1 MATAAGPSSS
11 PGASSPDNSAP
22 LAQIEAIESIK
33 FRFQDATIRTLVSVR
48 ECPRGKSSRLGY
60 HANLYLTLRDGVE
73 RDVGYITGWRISRP
87 SGSNPNI
94 DPEPCL
100 NDWYF
105 APLQSYDEDSK
116 QLAYC
121 VRAVYGKG
129 SIPTRR
135 VSDRV
140 VNAEKKEE
148 LRDGGNEIVFIETL
162 YIKWR
167 ENPNNRQTQ
176 VCKYDSVFYSLIT
189 EA

>member
-1 MATAAGPSSS
+1 MAAAAGPSSS
-11 PGASSPDNSAP
+11 QGASSIDNSAP
-22 LAQIEAIESIK
+22 LAQIEATESIQ
-33 FRFQDATIRTLVSVR
+33 FRFQNATIRTLVSVR

-87 SGSNPNI
+87 SGINPNI
-94 DPEPCL
+94 DTYPCL
-100 NDWYF
+100 SDWYF
-105 APLQSYDEDSK
+105 DPLQSYDEDSK

-121 VRAVYGKG
+121 VRAIYGKG

-140 VNAEKKEE
+140 VNAEKREE

-167 ENPNNRQTQ
+167 ENANDRRTQ
-176 VCKYDSVFYSLIT
+176 VCKYDSAFYCLIT